1 LGEQVRRRE
10 LLALL
15 GTAAAWPIS
24 THAQGE
30 RMRRIGVLMSLGQS
44 DPEGQ
49 TRIKAL
55 LEGLRALGWIEGR
68 NLQIDYRW
76 GGGSTD
82 RIRAYAA
89 ELVRL
94 APEVIVGNATAVID
108 ALHRETTSIPIIFV
122 LLNDPIGNGFI
133 ASYARPGGNITG
145 FTFLEVSLIGKWL
158 ELLKQLAPDTRRAA
172 LLFNP
177 DLTPYFEK
185 FLRSSEPMQSATA
198 ITIQRQPVH
207 DWQELQQVV
216 TEVARQPGGAL
227 ILPSDPF
234 IVSNLLPIAHLAAQ
248 LKVPAITIYRQY
260 VVDGGLMSYGPD
272 TSDIFRRSASYVDR
286 ILKGDKPADLPAQAP
301 SIYTFVIN
309 LQAAKTVGLD
319 VPPSLL
325 SLADEVIE

>member
-1 LGEQVRRRE
+1 MRRRE

-15 GTAAAWPIS
+15 GGAAAWPIS

-30 RMRRIGVLMSLGQS
+30 RVRRIGVLMSLGES

-49 TRIKAL
+49 VRIKAF
-55 LEGLRALGWIEGR
+55 LEGLQTLGWIEGH
-68 NLQIDYRW
+68 NLHIDYRW

-89 ELVRL
+89 ELVQL
-94 APEVIVGNATAVID
+94 APEVIIGNSTAAVD
-108 ALHRETTSIPIIFV
+108 ALHRETNSIPIIFV
-122 LLNDPIGNGFI
+122 LVNDPVGNGYI

-158 ELLKQLAPDTRRAA
+158 ELLKQVAPGTRRAA
-172 LLFNP
+172 LVFNP

-185 FLRSSEPMQSATA
+185 FLRSSEPMQRSTA
-198 ITIQRQPVH
+198 ITIQRETVH
-207 DWQELQQVV
+207 DWQELQQVI
-216 TEVARQPGGAL
+216 TEAAREPGGAL

-234 IVSNLLPIAHLAAQ
+234 IVSNLSPIARLAAQ

-309 LQAAKTVGLD
+309 LPAAKTLD
-319 VPPSLL
+319 LNVSPSLL

>member
-1 LGEQVRRRE
+1 MRRRE
-10 LLALL
+10 FITLL
-15 GTAAAWPIS
+15 GGAAAASPIS

-30 RMRRIGVLMSLGQS
+30 RLRRIGVLMSLGQS

-49 TRIKAL
+49 VRIKAF
-55 LEGLRALGWIEGR
+55 LEGLQALGWIEGR

-76 GGGSTD
+76 GGGSLD
-82 RIRAYAA
+82 QIRADAA

-94 APEVIVGNATAVID
+94 APEVIVGNSTAVID
-108 ALHRETTSIPIIFV
+108 ALHRETNSIPILFV
-122 LLNDPIGNGFI
+122 LVNDPVGNGFI
-133 ASYARPGGNITG
+133 ANYARPVGKITG

-158 ELLKQLAPDTRRAA
+158 ELLKEVAPDTRRAA

-185 FLRSSEPMQSATA
+185 FLRSSEPMQRSTA
-198 ITIQRQPVH
+198 VAIQREPVH
-207 DWQELQQVV
+207 NLQELQQVIS
-216 TEVARQPGGAL
+216 EVAREPGSSL

-234 IVSNLLPIAHLAAQ
+234 IVSNLPSIARLAAH

-286 ILKGDKPADLPAQAP
+286 ILKGEKPADLPAQAP
-301 SIYTFVIN
+301 SVYTFVIN
-309 LQAAKTVGLD
+309 LQAAKTLGLE
-319 VPPSLL
+319 VPPKLL

>member
-1 LGEQVRRRE
+1 MRRRE
-10 LLALL
+10 FISLL
-15 GTAAAWPIS
+15 GGAAAAWPIS
-24 THAQGE
+24 THAQVE
-30 RMRRIGVLMSLGQS
+30 RLRRIGVLMSLGQS
-44 DPEGQ
+44 DAEGQ
-49 TRIKAL
+49 SRIKAF
-55 LEGLRALGWIEGR
+55 LEGLQALGWIEGR

-76 GGGSTD
+76 GDGSTD

-94 APEVIVGNATAVID
+94 APEIIVGNSTAVID
-108 ALHRETTSIPIIFV
+108 ALHRETNSIPIVFV
-122 LLNDPIGNGFI
+122 LLNDPVGAGFI
-133 ASYARPGGNITG
+133 ANYARPGGNITG

-158 ELLKQLAPDTRRAA
+158 ELLKQVAPDTRRAA

-185 FLRSSEPMQSATA
+185 FLRSSEPMQRSTA
-198 ITIQRQPVH
+198 VTIQREPVH
-207 DWQELQQVV
+207 DWVELQQVV
-216 TEVARQPGGAL
+216 TKVARESGSSL

-234 IVSNLLPIAHLAAQ
+234 IVSNLPRIARLAAQ

-301 SIYTFVIN
+301 SVYTFVIN
-309 LQAAKTVGLD
+309 LQAAKTLGLE
-319 VPPSLL
+319 VPPKLL